1 MQQLQTFANEI
12 LSTLSIQGEV
22 WTIGK
27 DYKTGDIVYGD
38 LQGVMT
44 DQQFQCRQAPFGDFC
59 GQYNPL
65 SQEGINAWR
74 SYSELSGPLPEPNPR
89 QVKCISEDAA
99 RLITNF
105 KSGDK
110 ICQGRYVWKCRDV
123 SKQDWCNTY
132 PVGSEYAN
140 LAWVL
145 LDALPEST
153 N

>member
-1 MQQLQTFANEI
+1 
-12 LSTLSIQGEV
+12 
-22 WTIGK
+22 
-27 DYKTGDIVYGD
+27 
-38 LQGVMT
+38 MT

-110 ICQGRYVWKCRDV
+110 VCQGRYVWKCRDV